1 MDEAVA
7 RTVWRRM
14 RGAAALDVE
23 VYEEVEHDPGATA
36 QAAAVVAM
44 TAAAQAVGASGGGAA
59 PIVGSAVSAL
69 IGWLAWAGITF
80 VIGSRVFQ
88 GTATWG
94 QILRTLGF
102 AQSPNLLAVFA
113 ILPLVGWVIEA
124 VLVFWVLVAGIV
136 AIRQALDFGT
146 GRAILTALLGG
157 VVFQALQLVF

>member
-1 MDEAVA
+1 MNETA
-7 RTVWRRM
+7 RRSIWRRM
-14 RGAAALDVE
+14 RGAAVLDIQ
-23 VYEEVEHDPGATA
+23 VYEEVEHDPSAMP

-44 TAAAQAVGASGGGAA
+44 TAVAQAVGASGGGPT

-80 VIGSRVFQ
+80 LIGSRTFK

-94 QILRTLGF
+94 EILRTLGF

-124 VLVFWVLVAGIV
+124 VLLFWVLVAGIV
-136 AIRQALDFGT
+136 AIRQALDFDT

-157 VVFQALQLVF
+157 IVFQTLQLVF